1 MSLSIN
7 KRGLYGQSESNAAA
21 DNAARERLIDMEK
34 STIADGARLMATS
47 RRKENDYVAAERR
60 LTRKGAMVGST
71 IARPG
76 QRAALQEVAEIA
88 ENMRDQGIGVSAI
101 YGAIESSRG
110 IAAHLDRVERCT
122 QIAPLAPADDENTG
136 KARIRGKCAL
146 LNNAARN
153 GLLEKYSGGKPKL
166 TIKELRVKPLPITD
180 RDCGKDDHE
189 GDTNKRYIV

>member
-71 IARPG
+71 IAR
-76 QRAALQEVAEIA
+76 
-88 ENMRDQGIGVSAI
+88 
-101 YGAIESSRG
+101 SRWM
-110 IAAHLDRVERCT
+110 
-122 QIAPLAPADDENTG
+122 
-136 KARIRGKCAL
+136 
-146 LNNAARN
+146 
-153 GLLEKYSGGKPKL
+153 S
-166 TIKELRVKPLPITD
+166 
-180 RDCGKDDHE
+180 
-189 GDTNKRYIV
+189 